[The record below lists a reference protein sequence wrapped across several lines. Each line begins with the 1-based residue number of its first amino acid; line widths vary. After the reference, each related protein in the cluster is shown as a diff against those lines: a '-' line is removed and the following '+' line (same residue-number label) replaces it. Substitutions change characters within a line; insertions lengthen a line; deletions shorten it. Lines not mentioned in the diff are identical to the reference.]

1 MRIRRA
7 LLVLVALVLPA
18 SYADAHVPF
27 LELKDFDL
35 QAPFRPEVPE
45 QSIAVYAWLDGPRDI
60 DVYVVTLTKETPFL
74 AEVLV
79 PVHPH
84 YEAFRP
90 AFAVIG
96 KGLPDAP
103 SCLPVRPFEGY
114 GALVFLEDVRTERE
128 TFYEPFGG
136 KSYYRGP
143 RFERTLPPGT
153 YAVVYWDPRHQR
165 GDYVAVLGKKE
176 LWRGKDMLRALRVT
190 PQIRRGR
197 ELHLDVIARGEAAA
211 KPVDET
217 QGPVEPDEAKPVEP
231 KTGDPGDTGA

>member
-7 LLVLVALVLPA
+7 LLVLVTLVLLT
-18 SYADAHVPF
+18 STADAHVPF
-27 LELKDFDL
+27 FELKDFDL
-35 QAPFRPEVPE
+35 QTPFRPELPE
-45 QSIAVYAWLDGPRDI
+45 QSIAVYAWLDGPRDV
-60 DVYVVTLTKETPFL
+60 DVYVVTLTRETPFL

-79 PVHPH
+79 PVHPR
-84 YEAFRP
+84 YETFRP

-103 SCLPVRPFEGY
+103 RCLPVRPFEGY

-136 KSYYRGP
+136 KSYYQGP

-153 YAVVYWDPRHQR
+153 YAVVYWDPRHRR

-176 LWRGKDMLRALRVT
+176 IWRGKDMVRALRVT

-197 ELHLDVIARGEAAA
+197 ELHLNVIERAEAEEKPVEA
-211 KPVDET
+211 KPQPLKNER
-217 QGPVEPDEAKPVEP
+217 AKPVEP
-231 KTGDPGDTGA
+231 TAADAEGTGA

>member
-1 MRIRRA
+1 MRIRHA
-7 LLVLVALVLPA
+7 LLVLVALVLLA

-27 LELKDFDL
+27 FELEDFDL
-35 QAPFRPEVPE
+35 ETPFRPELPE
-45 QSIAVYAWLDGPRDI
+45 QSIAVYAWLDGPRDV
-60 DVYVVTLTKETPFL
+60 DVYVVTLTKDTPFL

-79 PVHPH
+79 PVHPR
-84 YEAFRP
+84 YETFRP

-96 KGLPDAP
+96 KGLPKAP
-103 SCLPVRPFEGY
+103 RCLPVRPLEGY

-153 YAVVYWDPRHQR
+153 YAVVYWDPRHRR

-176 LWRGKDMLRALRVT
+176 IWRGKDMVRALRVT

-197 ELHLDVIARGEAAA
+197 ELHLHVFEREEGAA
-211 KPVDET
+211 KPVEGT
-217 QGPVEPDEAKPVEP
+217 PEPVKPEEAKPAAPEAG
-231 KTGDPGDTGA
+231 TSQDTGA